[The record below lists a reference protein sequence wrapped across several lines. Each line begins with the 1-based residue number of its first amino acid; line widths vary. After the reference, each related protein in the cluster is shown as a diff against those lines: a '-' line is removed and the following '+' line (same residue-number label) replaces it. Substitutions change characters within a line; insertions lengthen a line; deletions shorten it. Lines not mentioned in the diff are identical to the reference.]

1 MASSRTLQCMEILGG
16 LGRREERIAVP
27 GLEAFLLA
35 EPAPGQAAGGD
46 VQYASMC
53 SAGRISRFAVAD
65 VSGHGE
71 EVAHFGLGLRD
82 LMRKFINTPNQER
95 MIRELND
102 ELGHQLDGGLF
113 ATAVV
118 VTWFEPAHQAFVCT
132 AGHPDPL
139 WYSAELDQWMPL
151 SPSHFR
157 GSGAVEN
164 PDLPTNLPLG
174 IIDGTEYEQFTV
186 PVGDG
191 DILVLYTDHYI
202 EAAAADGSMPGVDG
216 LLAMAREAPVDD
228 PERFARS
235 LEASIER
242 HLDGAPIEDD
252 RSLLVIRADESNR
265 PHLPLVDRIRG
276 AILSLVPAALD
287 RSQPRRPRGGRA

>member
-186 PVGDG
+186 PIGDG
-191 DILVLYTDHYI
+191 DLLVLYTDHYS
-202 EAAAADGSMPGVDG
+202 EAASSDGSRMDVDR
-216 LLAMAREAPVDD
+216 LRRTCAECRTDD
-228 PERFARS
+228 PERFARD
-235 LEASIER
+235 LEAEMER
-242 HLDGAPIEDD
+242 FMAGAPIDDD
-252 RSLLVIRADESNR
+252 RSLMVIRADASVR
-265 PHLPLVDRIRG
+265 DRMPLGERLRG
-276 AILSLVPAALD
+276 AVLSLVPAAWD
-287 RSQPRRPRGGRA
+287 RRSAREIGG